1 MNVNWSPEKS
11 NEWEPGER
19 SQGQRVGGGGQS
31 TINQKIRGIYE
42 LVINCQYKST
52 KWACALIINTE
63 EEEENMHR
71 GDQTK

>member
-42 LVINCQYKST
+42 LVINCQYKAT
-52 KWACALIINTE
+52 K
-63 EEEENMHR
+63 
-71 GDQTK
+71 